1 MLTFKILLSTWK
13 FFQLCNEYKKKDLG
27 LFRSNFGDISECI
40 EKVADDFFQILFI
53 KKFKLLTGL
62 MGIIEN

>member
-1 MLTFKILLSTWK
+1 MNI
-13 FFQLCNEYKKKDLG
+13 KKDLG

-40 EKVADDFFQILFI
+40 EKVADDFLQIPFI
-53 KKFKLLTGL
+53 KKCKLLTGL